1 MYFYY
6 LYISSPI
13 TEIQN
18 GNDRVSKENTPSSKK
33 GKQTHNL
40 KFPVNR
46 LIQIPVYGFSCLQK
60 LLAHPFFSGLL
71 KSVFHFIHN
80 QKILSKQ
87 IQHLLNVS
95 FWLLW

>member
-33 GKQTHNL
+33 G
-40 KFPVNR
+40 
-46 LIQIPVYGFSCLQK
+46 
-60 LLAHPFFSGLL
+60 SGWTGNVRGQLGL
-71 KSVFHFIHN
+71 GKVTEG
-80 QKILSKQ
+80 KGRSKYETE
-87 IQHLLNVS
+87 NTC
-95 FWLLW
+95 